1 MRIVAE
7 HLPVFVARDE
17 RDLLDGKASFEETTC
32 LLLPQ
37 VVEMKVFDIEGSAL
51 APERCSHRPS
61 IVGEEA
67 PAFIVGEDAPAALAD
82 TRPLLFNCRPGVVAR
97 DVEQR
102 DALVIAAPDAS
113 RLPQQSG

>member
-51 APERCSHRPS
+51 ASERCSHRPS
-61 IVGEEA
+61 IVGE
-67 PAFIVGEDAPAALAD
+67 DAPAALTD

>member
-61 IVGEEA
+61 IVGE
-67 PAFIVGEDAPAALAD
+67 DAPAALAD

-113 RLPQQSG
+113 